1 MTMNSTAAPTTRLSL
16 FYGLYFALLGCIAPY
31 WGLYLTEL
39 SFTPQE
45 IGSLMA
51 LFGTVRILAPNLW
64 AYWGRNISAPL
75 RMVRV
80 AGLLTLFCFGGIFL
94 VDSFIGVACIMVLYG
109 FFWAAM
115 LPQYETITMQALGNK
130 LDEYS
135 RIRAWGSIGFIAAVM
150 LLGRLF
156 DDVTIKALPIFML
169 LLMAAIVLNSWLLK
183 SATVRHKATLAAG
196 NMLSFLRQ
204 RKLIAFILV
213 TILLQIAHG
222 PYYTFFSIFLEEN
235 GYSNS
240 QIGLL
245 WSIGVCAEVV
255 LFWQFGRMMKLL
267 TWQQW
272 FLVSLALTGVRWCL
286 VAWAVNNVWVLVA
299 GQTLHAFSF
308 AVMHAVSMRYIQMF
322 FPASMQARGQA
333 LYSSVGFGLGGAIG
347 AMLSG
352 LLWQPLGGTGVFM
365 LAALVASVALFI
377 AWWGLRDSQHECNT
391 R

>member
-1 MTMNSTAAPTTRLSL
+1 MTITSTATPTARLSL

-39 SFTPQE
+39 NFTPQE

-75 RMVRV
+75 VMVRA
-80 AGLLTLFCFGGIFL
+80 AGLLTLLCFGGIFL
-94 VDSFIGVACIMVLYG
+94 VDSFTGVACIMVLYG

-115 LPQYETITMQALGNK
+115 LPQYEAITMQALGNR

-135 RIRAWGSIGFIAAVM
+135 RIRVWGSIGFIVAVM
-150 LLGRLF
+150 MLGRLF
-156 DDVTIKALPIFML
+156 DKVSIKALPIFML
-169 LLMAAIVLNSWLLK
+169 LLMVAIVLNSWLLR
-183 SATVRHKATLAAG
+183 SATVRHKTVLARG

-204 RKLIAFILV
+204 RKVIAFILV

-235 GYSNS
+235 GYSKS

-245 WSIGVCAEVV
+245 WSTGVCAEVV
-255 LFWQFGRMMKLL
+255 LFWQFGRIMKWL
-267 TWQQW
+267 TWSQW
-272 FLVSLALTGVRWCL
+272 LLVSLALTGLRWCL
-286 VAWAVNNVWVLVA
+286 VAWAVDNVWVLVA

-308 AVMHAVSMRYIQMF
+308 AAMHAVSMRCIQVF
-322 FPASMQARGQA
+322 FPAAMQASGQA

-352 LLWQPLGGTGVFM
+352 LLWQSLGGADVFM
-365 LAALVASVALFI
+365 LAALVAVIAMFI
-377 AWWGLRDSQHECNT
+377 AWWGLRDLQHECNT